1 MSNKGYG
8 EILGGGYV
16 QRTILWHALEEGVVT
31 AGTLQVLSGCSIEAL
46 KQALGRMAST
56 GLMRMAP
63 LACTPVTGRRFTGY
77 SLTKRGIDAAML
89 INEADVEFATIEE
102 EAA

>member
-16 QRTILWHALEEGVVT
+16 QRTILWHTLEEGVVT
-31 AGTLQVLSGCSIEAL
+31 AGMLQVLSGCDLEAL
-46 KQALGRMAST
+46 KQALGRMAIS
-56 GLMRMAP
+56 GLTQWAP

-77 SLTKRGIDAAML
+77 SLTRRGIEAAL
-89 INEADVEFATIEE
+89 KINKANVGFAQEE